1 MTYKGDQEPFS
12 ARTRSRAPPPPSPLT
27 FDSQHLHLDA
37 PVSARTISR
46 TVSVNMTTPSRSRSL
61 AAQIMTHVVFSIFD
75 NKTGKMLNYGQLQ
88 RHPKYAETWK
98 NISPMKWGYYAKE
111 LVRERMALAKTFM
124 E

>member
-1 MTYKGDQEPFS
+1 MTYKGDQEPFDTCTKS
-12 ARTRSRAPPPPSPLT
+12 QDAPPPSSFP
-27 FDSQHLHLDA
+27 FVARHLHLDA
-37 PVSARTISR
+37 PVSARTISC

-61 AAQIMTHVVFSIFD
+61 AAQIMMHVAFSIFD
-75 NKTGKMLNYGQLQ
+75 NKTRNLLNYDQLQ